1 MSDATGFQANHFL
14 VAEAFRQ
21 DGVEEAFRLMYPE
34 RFDVNDYVPMQPG
47 TDAAARRG
55 ATER

>member
-1 MSDATGFQANHFL
+1 M
-14 VAEAFRQ
+14 AEAFRQ

>member
-1 MSDATGFQANHFL
+1 VSDATGFQANHL
-14 VAEAFRQ
+14 LAVEAFRQ
-21 DGVEEAFRLMYPE
+21 DGVEDAFRLMYPE